1 MYVRRHW
8 QYNFSISDDGID
20 DLSGAEAE
28 SPTAR
33 PCLALLPIK
42 LRVAVNTTRRF
53 YYFLKFSR
61 ECPVILTTDVL
72 FTASEMSR
80 HFSGSSASPIRGFM
94 SRIFVPAT

>member
-8 QYNFSISDDGID
+8 QYGFSISDDGVD
-20 DLSGAEAE
+20 DFSGAEAE
-28 SPTAR
+28 CPTTR
-33 PCLALLPIK
+33 SSLTLLPIK
-42 LRVAVNTTRRF
+42 LRVAVNTTQKF

-94 SRIFVPAT
+94 SRNFVPAT

>member
-8 QYNFSISDDGID
+8 QHGFSIPDDGID

-28 SPTAR
+28 SPAIRSSLT
-33 PCLALLPIK
+33 LLPIK
-42 LRVAVNTTRRF
+42 LRVATNTTRRF

-61 ECPVILTTDVL
+61 EYPMILTTDVL